1 MSRRLLLLLALA
13 FMAPSAA
20 FADDASYCT
29 DLSNLYRRD
38 YSRFGEQGMIPVA
51 TAAHAIDQC
60 QKGNYAEGIPPLE
73 KKLRDGR
80 FTLPKRS

>member
-29 DLSNLYRRD
+29 DLSNLYRL
-38 YSRFGEQGMIPVA
+38 STPEQKCIGWP
-51 TAAHAIDQC
+51 
-60 QKGNYAEGIPPLE
+60 E
-73 KKLRDGR
+73 
-80 FTLPKRS
+80 